1 MALSQQLQLQYVLLT
16 PFSWTNEKYGT
27 LSKYDTKEL
36 DKEIT
41 TDKQK
46 KIQTDEPKPM
56 KQTLKERKQTLR
68 ENRKTLINTDT

>member
-1 MALSQQLQLQYVLLT
+1 MALSQQLKLQYVLLT

-46 KIQTDEPKPM
+46 KIQTDEQKR
-56 KQTLKERKQTLR
+56 QTNRHWKKENKHWEKIERHW
-68 ENRKTLINTDT
+68 